1 MSKPK
6 RLSEP
11 VSPGGNLDTSKPK
24 LLSEPVSPGVNL
36 DVPFETGM
44 NEEEYDEKGWL
55 DCNPEA
61 KMHLSHLD
69 KEEYISDDETE
80 VMPYPAVCLMYMV
93 PVDSNTINRE
103 RFAGLNFCI
112 FCSF

>member
-6 RLSEP
+6 QPSEP
-11 VSPGGNLDTSKPK
+11 LSPAA
-24 LLSEPVSPGVNL
+24 NL
-36 DVPFETGM
+36 DVPLDVGT
-44 NEEEYDEKGWL
+44 NVEECDEKGWL

-80 VMPYPAVCLMYMV
+80 VMPYPAVCLMYM
-93 PVDSNTINRE
+93 PLVDLIESN
-103 RFAGLNFCI
+103 
-112 FCSF
+112 SFKF